1 MPSKYTMDPS
11 IWKITCEE
19 RWYPG
24 LWQRWFR
31 AQSVAVG
38 WPPQDGYRLQGRTK
52 GHRGW
57 ARARK
62 SLLAIRRGDRI
73 LVALHGNRLARLGTV
88 LELAV
93 ADDLWKPFV
102 PVGPGAPHGEKGR
115 RIQVRWDLEPGP
127 DDREMVVQLPP
138 GRRLNSGEL
147 RPTVAKIKSQPLV
160 NFAEAMADPANW
172 VPLWAHF
179 NLERSLSGYI
189 AAYPHRLEDGLLP
202 YPNEKL
208 RERVFKDG
216 TRLDVLLVDQ
226 DDQPVIVECKQYSP
240 TIADVR
246 QLRRYMQRLRR
257 ELRKEPRGILVH
269 GGAQKLRD
277 EVRAIAAEHP
287 PIQLVQHRVDVGF
300 APSV

>member
-1 MPSKYTMDPS
+1 MAPT

-38 WPPQDGYRLQGRTK
+38 WPPQDGYRLHGLTA
-52 GHRGW
+52 GDRGW
-57 ARARK
+57 ARARN
-62 SLLAIRRGDRI
+62 SLHAIGPGDRI
-73 LVALHGNRLARLGTV
+73 VVALHGNRLARLGTV

-93 ADDLWKPFV
+93 ADDLWQPFV
-102 PVGPGAPHGEKGR
+102 PIGPGAPHGEKGR
-115 RIQVRWDLEPGP
+115 RIHVKWDLELGP

-138 GRRLNSGEL
+138 GRRLSSGEL
-147 RPTVAKIKSQPLV
+147 RPTLGKVRSQSLPRL
-160 NFAEAMADPANW
+160 AEAMAEPANW

-179 NLERSLSGYI
+179 SLERSLSGYI
-189 AAYPHRLEDGLLP
+189 AAYPHRLEDGLLA

-208 RERVFKDG
+208 RERVFGDG

-240 TIADVR
+240 TVADVL
-246 QLRRYMQRLRR
+246 QLRRYMQRLTK
-257 ELRKEPRGILVH
+257 ELKKEPRGILVH

-277 EVRAIAAEHP
+277 EVRSAAAEHP